1 MSLENL
7 EKFQLFVWQNPAL
20 QKELQNIPE
29 RDVFIARV
37 VELGAQSGFEFT
49 AGEVLE
55 MMRENQRT
63 WIERWI

>member
-1 MSLENL
+1 
-7 EKFQLFVWQNPAL
+7 L